1 MSGNYQ
7 AVLDFWFGD
16 KGSDAETASRQ
27 SSLWWG
33 KRADVDCHIKEQ
45 FEADLLALVAAERDD
60 WLAAPQGWLAVIIVL
75 DQFSRNMYRDSGL
88 AFEQDLHALK
98 LCRDGMAQGID
109 QQLRPIERVFFYLP
123 LEHSESKAMQDLSV
137 ATFAALRDSVI
148 DEHKKLFAGFVD
160 FAEKHRVIIE
170 RFGRYPHR
178 NIILGR
184 ESTEEELEFLRQP
197 GSGF

>member
-1 MSGNYQ
+1 MSSNYQ

-16 KGSDAETASRQ
+16 KGDDAEVAARQ
-27 SSLWWG
+27 SGLWWG
-33 KRADVDCHIKEQ
+33 KNTDTDRHIKAQ
-45 FEADLLALVAAERDD
+45 FEADLLALVAGQREH
-60 WLAAPQGWLAVIIVL
+60 WLTTPQGWLAAIIVL
-75 DQFSRNMYRDSGL
+75 DQFTRNMYRDSGRAFAQDAL
-88 AFEQDLHALK
+88 ALE
-98 LCRDGMAQGID
+98 LCSAGIEQGID

-123 LEHSESKAMQDLSV
+123 LEHAESMAMQNLSV
-137 ATFAALRDSVI
+137 AGFEALRDTVI

-178 NIILGR
+178 NTILGR
-184 ESTEEELEFLRQP
+184 ESTEEELTFLRQP